1 MPDRIAE
8 STDRVDAETG
18 KIVTVAIGKR
28 LRENVHPEQSALPVR
43 LQILLDQLRAQD
55 GQDSKA

>member
-8 STDRVDAETG
+8 STDRVDAETS
-18 KIVTVAIGKR
+18 KMVTVAIGER
-28 LRENVHPEQSALPVR
+28 LRADVHPEQSALPIR

-55 GQDSKA
+55 SKA